1 MARPD
6 WATIVTDSGLLARF
20 AALHVRPGIRP
31 RWWVVPAW
39 LFYDALGLFVF
50 TWIIIEPQ
58 KVAAQL
64 AAHTDVVKIALPAAF
79 FSLSG
84 IFLPMM
90 HIVTLLAHW
99 TKRRRKPALGLRE
112 KQWWSVLGVIFV
124 ALILLSLIAN
134 WTIGVPL
141 RERAAAAGYI
151 ECGSLFDREDRQRVR
166 ATYALSAD
174 LCRQAG
180 FKRSRIEPDFDTPR
194 SPG

>member
-1 MARPD
+1 MPAY
-6 WATIVTDSGLLARF
+6 IC
-20 AALHVRPGIRP
+20 
-31 RWWVVPAW
+31 AW
-39 LFYDALGLFVF
+39 LCARITAVIPY
-50 TWIIIEPQ
+50 EP
-58 KVAAQL
+58 
-64 AAHTDVVKIALPAAF
+64 TRPSTIPAT
-79 FSLSG
+79 
-84 IFLPMM
+84 LPMM